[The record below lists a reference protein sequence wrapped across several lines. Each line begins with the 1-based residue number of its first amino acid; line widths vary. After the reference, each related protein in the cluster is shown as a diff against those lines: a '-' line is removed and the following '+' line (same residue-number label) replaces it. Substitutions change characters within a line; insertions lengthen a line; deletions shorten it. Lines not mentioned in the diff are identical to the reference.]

1 MSRGNRTLP
10 KRPINPDPRYNSVVL
25 EKFIHHLMKGG
36 KKNTARAVVY
46 KALSL
51 IEERLK
57 KPPMEV
63 FAKALKNVAPQIE
76 VKTRRLGGANYQVP
90 VPVQA
95 ERKRFLA
102 MKWIIQ
108 AARGQKG
115 KDMGTRLA
123 DDLLAAFNNEGN
135 AIKTKLQVE
144 KMAEANRAFA
154 FLGRQNR

>member
-1 MSRGNRTLP
+1 MARGQKTLP
-10 KRPINPDPRYNSVVL
+10 KRLINPDPRYNSVVL
-25 EKFIHHLMKGG
+25 EKFIHHLMEGG
-36 KKNTARAVVY
+36 KKNTARKVVY
-46 KALSL
+46 RALSL
-51 IEERLK
+51 AEDRLK

-63 FAKALKNVAPQIE
+63 FARALKNVAPQIE
-76 VKTRRLGGANYQVP
+76 VKTRRMGGANYQVP
-90 VPVQA
+90 VPVQG

-108 AARGQKG
+108 AARAQKG

-123 DDLLAAFNNEGN
+123 DELFAGFNNEGN

-154 FLGRQNR
+154 FLGR